1 MCIRDRDKVI
11 SGETAFKLY
20 DTYGFPFELTVEMA
34 QESGFEVD
42 KEGFD
47 KEMEKQR
54 ERARNSREALESMN
68 SQSADLM
75 NFTEASKF
83 IGYEETI
90 CHAKVIA
97 CFVDGHQVDVID
109 EEGED
114 VYKRQG

>member
-1 MCIRDRDKVI
+1 
-11 SGETAFKLY
+11 
-20 DTYGFPFELTVEMA
+20 
-34 QESGFEVD
+34 
-42 KEGFD
+42 
-47 KEMEKQR
+47 MEKQR

-109 EEGED
+109 EEGD
-114 VYKRQG
+114 VILSETCFYAESGGQVADSGCAAERRDEGKG